1 MGSPQYTCYGISPN
15 SLPQS
20 IPPPYIGQNSMD
32 PAPSQLQTHQLTDS
46 APPNSPQAEAVG
58 PLEVNSPPSLGL
70 VPQQQQTAQL
80 GRTTLSKVRAGQG
93 RSPGQAVLKTTSAS
107 TPLLAG
113 AAQQQGGNGEAVP
126 RAGPSNGD
134 AVPGAGLGTSLLR
147 DSSLLN
153 SMGHSSVAS
162 GSEAC
167 SASRA
172 SAPPPSTAT
181 PTLLTNSASTS
192 GTLLLR

>member
-1 MGSPQYTCYGISPN
+1 
-15 SLPQS
+15 
-20 IPPPYIGQNSMD
+20 MD

-46 APPNSPQAEAVG
+46 TPPNSPQAEAVG

-93 RSPGQAVLKTTSAS
+93 CSPGQAVLKTTSAS

-126 RAGPSNGD
+126 RAGPSNGEAVPRAGPSNGD

-147 DSSLLN
+147 DSSVLN
-153 SMGHSSVAS
+153 SMGHSNVAS
-162 GSEAC
+162 GSEAR

-181 PTLLTNSASTS
+181 SWLHSHSAHQLSINVRNLAAQVS
-192 GTLLLR
+192 PSPDP